1 MRLPVPAALPGL
13 YLCTWRYDALGFPL
27 KLPPYK
33 SILTFPIPIRESAAS
48 PQIIFVIVH
57 SLSRSASRRN
67 LALSALGSPCIVQSS
82 CSRIHTSY
90 PIQFVLLH
98 IVLDSRFAELSKR
111 MSVSSAHP
119 TMITLEISP
128 SPQQTWLYIKRLT
141 SNRVPYLVQHNSARA
156 YVP

>member
-1 MRLPVPAALPGL
+1 MPKPNPDSCNASSLSAALPGL
-13 YLCTWRYDALGFPL
+13 YLCTWRYDTLGFPL

-33 SILTFPIPIRESAAS
+33 SILAFPIPIRSAGS
-48 PQIIFVIVH
+48 PQIIFVIIH

-82 CSRIHTSY
+82 CSRIHTPY

-98 IVLDSRFAELSKR
+98 IVCGSRFAELSKR

-119 TMITLEISP
+119 TMISLKISP
-128 SPQQTWLYIKRLT
+128 SPR
-141 SNRVPYLVQHNSARA
+141 H
-156 YVP
+156 